1 MPRYY
6 FINKECPKC
15 HSKMIPDDRDY
26 NFDGCQDEWYVCEN
40 ENCEVS
46 AFVKVRYGKICRV
59 IWRDGE
65 TTISL

>member
-1 MPRYY
+1 
-6 FINKECPKC
+6 
-15 HSKMIPDDRDY
+15 MIPDDRDY